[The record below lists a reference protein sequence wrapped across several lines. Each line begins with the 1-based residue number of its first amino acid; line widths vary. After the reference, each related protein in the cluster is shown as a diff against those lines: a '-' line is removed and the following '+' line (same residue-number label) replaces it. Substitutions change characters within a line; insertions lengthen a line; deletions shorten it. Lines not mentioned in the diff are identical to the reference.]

1 MMQVDANIRNQ
12 GCSIEVLLAGN
23 HSKLIHRL
31 EHPVCPGSRVSRV
44 PFLHARRAGA
54 TGILPRV
61 MGRGRPL
68 GRALSGRE
76 SAGGMAPL
84 SRRSSGYGSGAESPR
99 RPTCS
104 GWPQARSRV
113 TSPPCSASPA
123 RPADARPQPARPS

>member
-61 MGRGRPL
+61 MGRGRRP

-84 SRRSSGYGSGAESPR
+84 SR
-99 RPTCS
+99 
-104 GWPQARSRV
+104 
-113 TSPPCSASPA
+113 CSAG
-123 RPADARPQPARPS
+123 